1 MFANRTSVV
10 GRSGYAVA
18 ILALIGVSA
27 VAQDANEEAA
37 EEEVIEEIVVIA
49 GDRPGDPIDLDALH
63 EEMMRDMLKT
73 DLDRLN
79 ELGAEL
85 EWRKATDKTINANSS
100 SRIKWGYDPNDE
112 LQMRNDLDTSDG
124 GGHTTRP
131 ATVFRIQ
138 F

>member
-73 DLDRLN
+73 DLVRLN

-112 LQMRNDLDTSDG
+112 LQMRNDLDMSDVQG
-124 GGHTTRP
+124 QTTRP

>member
-37 EEEVIEEIVVIA
+37 DEEVIEEIVVIA

-73 DLDRLN
+73 DLDRLD

-112 LQMRNDLDTSDG
+112 LQMRNDLDMSDVQG
-124 GGHTTRP
+124 QTTRP